1 MNAYFRYIMYLSP
14 SCIFTWKMETKIK
27 NKQSSFFHLDEVA
40 TLLNMSRMLM
50 ESLLALKKVSRFC
63 QADPALSAPFPS
75 ILSSLKQQVK
85 IKGYRYLVFYLEGI
99 PIFLWFVCKVI
110 TGNGTGHPGT
120 YRIKCF
126 VIRKGNM
133 IYISVKTTLITKFS
147 K

>member
-1 MNAYFRYIMYLSP
+1 MADLSP
-14 SCIFTWKMETKIK
+14 SLFLFDIHVFFSIWLKKNGVRKLLLNKWMHTLGILCIYHPLAFLLEIIETKIR
-27 NKQSSFFHLDEVA
+27 NKQSSFFHLDEVG

-99 PIFLWFVCKVI
+99 PIFL
-110 TGNGTGHPGT
+110 
-120 YRIKCF
+120 
-126 VIRKGNM
+126 
-133 IYISVKTTLITKFS
+133 
-147 K
+147 